1 MFAVG
6 LVVLV
11 AASVYLSKK
20 RLNLAALGIGVVRA
34 QLPTLKRV
42 VCRRLPFGATSDTS
56 LTDVVI
62 GIFITGLFYLYF
74 RTWHHVVGRHP
85 GTSVTQQFSALVGNR
100 FPICDGF
107 SLSCIVPKRELYQA
121 FVAGRPAF
129 THTHRHPPLRWP
141 H

>member
-1 MFAVG
+1 VAFEAKWFIVEALPIMLAVSIVI
-6 LVVLV
+6 VV
-11 AASVYLSKK
+11 A
-20 RLNLAALGIGVVRA
+20 GVRVL
-34 QLPTLKRV
+34 QVIQRV